1 MPEVAV
7 DDRPRCAWCGTDPL
21 YVAYHD
27 DEWGVPMR
35 DDQRLFEMLVLE
47 GAQAGLSWITILRKR
62 PHYRAAFARFDPQR
76 VARFGARDLRRLLGN
91 SGLVRNRLKL
101 ESAVKNARAF
111 VALQEQHGSFAHW
124 LWAFVDGKPVVN
136 RRRSKRGVPASTP
149 LSDTISKALKK
160 AGFNF
165 VGSTIIYAFLQAV
178 GVVDDHVQGCWK
190 RSR

>member
-1 MPEVAV
+1 MREVAV
-7 DDRPRCAWCGTDPL
+7 DDRLRCAWCGTDPL

-27 DEWGVPMR
+27 EEWGVPVH
-35 DDQRLFEMLVLE
+35 DDRRLFEMLVLE

-91 SGLVRNRLKL
+91 PGLVRNRLKL
-101 ESAVKNARAF
+101 ESAVRNARAF
-111 VALQEQHGSFAHW
+111 VALQQQHGSFADW
-124 LWAFVDGKPVVN
+124 LWAFVAGKPVVN
-136 RRRSKRGVPASTP
+136 RRRSPKHVPASTP
-149 LSDTISKALKK
+149 LSDAISKALKK

-165 VGSTIIYAFLQAV
+165 VGSTIVYAFLQAV
-178 GVVDDHVQGCWK
+178 GVVDDHVQVCWK